1 MAAASLGVECSLRG
15 QRQIRRSFGRCTR
28 PSKKY
33 PFVEQRNSSMPAWV
47 LEVSRHSRG
56 PGALAWRGARSIGRL
71 ASPARGV
78 EWGRVPRRAI
88 QRVGRAPCHPRRGVG
103 ADAGASRGEGSPMMS
118 LLGRLAAVAVG
129 HFGAGF
135 QCTCPWANGV
145 PSGQLPFASPP
156 PRRRI
161 SMPTA
166 CGERGG
172 GICRCSGRVRSHP
185 SHFPIV
191 HFLSVKGCQDVSGVE
206 TRETPAS
213 WEASVAASSMARG
226 SIYTLSTLNHAN
238 QDASVHSTRS
248 LSNPTANG
256 LLKIDDWQLKAV
268 AHHPV
273 VPHFQCSGPVSTLQ
287 RGRASLALLGPP

>member
-33 PFVEQRNSSMPAWV
+33 PFVEQRNGSMPAWV

-172 GICRCSGRVRSHP
+172 EGFAGVPGASARTPHIFPSSTSFPSRAVKMYPESRPERHQPHGKLPSLPVQWQEAPYTHCPRSTMQTRTHRYT
-185 SHFPIV
+185 V
-191 HFLSVKGCQDVSGVE
+191 LGVSAIQQ
-206 TRETPAS
+206 P
-213 WEASVAASSMARG
+213 MA
-226 SIYTLSTLNHAN
+226 
-238 QDASVHSTRS
+238 
-248 LSNPTANG
+248 
-256 LLKIDDWQLKAV
+256 
-268 AHHPV
+268 
-273 VPHFQCSGPVSTLQ
+273 C
-287 RGRASLALLGPP
+287 

>member
-1 MAAASLGVECSLRG
+1 ML
-15 QRQIRRSFGRCTR
+15 
-28 PSKKY
+28 
-33 PFVEQRNSSMPAWV
+33 
-47 LEVSRHSRG
+47 
-56 PGALAWRGARSIGRL
+56 
-71 ASPARGV
+71 
-78 EWGRVPRRAI
+78 
-88 QRVGRAPCHPRRGVG
+88 GRAG
-103 ADAGASRGEGSPMMS
+103 GEGSPMMS

-156 PRRRI
+156 PRR
-161 SMPTA
+161 PPPV
-166 CGERGG
+166 EREGR
-172 GICRCSGRVRSHP
+172 GICRCSGRVRSNP

-213 WEASVAASSMARG
+213 WEASVAASSMARD

-256 LLKIDDWQLKAV
+256 LLKIDDWQLKAI

-287 RGRASLALLGPP
+287 RPGKSGTSGTPLSPPPPQTVCGCVVGLDHARCRSVRKKNGARPRGNVQNKTATCPSRKKQQTTRRVTPEPLEVNHCRTPGSILWRLPAGGTRPASGSLGNSPQFSLHHG